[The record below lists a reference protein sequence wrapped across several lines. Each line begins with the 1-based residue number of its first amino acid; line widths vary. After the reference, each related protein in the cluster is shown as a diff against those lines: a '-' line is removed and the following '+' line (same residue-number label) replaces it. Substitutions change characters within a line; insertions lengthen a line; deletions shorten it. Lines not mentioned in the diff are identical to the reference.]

1 MSQENQIPLE
11 DFSILEKL
19 CRTFNFFLPREAGF
33 IPIPD
38 EIVTL
43 DFADL
48 SNFSTKWE
56 LEPVAE
62 NETVLGYLT
71 DGERNI
77 FHIELIVAE
86 NINLFN
92 EKYKEKFSTV
102 ADSDNYEVFK
112 LHYEKSISDL
122 FSNVLVLIG
131 NILSRNIYLRL
142 IKAEIALEGN
152 FSIREDFCITNTP
165 IVEQEQPQAPLFFL
179 VPASAMGE
187 LGLEESEELSLEE
200 FGLEEPEDSDLEEF
214 GLEDLDLEKDPPP
227 TVQ

>member
-1 MSQENQIPLE
+1 MSQENQIPPE

-48 SNFSTKWE
+48 NNLPIKLE

-92 EKYKEKFSTV
+92 ERYSVKFSAV
-102 ADSDNYEVFK
+102 ADTDNYEIFK

-122 FSNVLVLIG
+122 FSNVLTLIG

-142 IKAEIALEGN
+142 VKAEIALEGKS
-152 FSIREDFCITNTP
+152 SIREGFCITNTP
-165 IVEQEQPQAPLFFL
+165 IVKEEQPQASLYFL
-179 VPASAMGE
+179 VPASAMEE
-187 LGLEESEELSLEE
+187 LGLEGSEGLSLGE
-200 FGLEEPEDSDLEEF
+200 FDLEEPADSDLEES